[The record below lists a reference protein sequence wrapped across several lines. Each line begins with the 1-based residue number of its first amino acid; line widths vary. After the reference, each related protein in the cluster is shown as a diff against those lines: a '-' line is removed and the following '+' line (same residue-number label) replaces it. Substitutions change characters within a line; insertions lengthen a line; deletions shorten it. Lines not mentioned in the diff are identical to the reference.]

1 MELKNLFY
9 KGKMNKDLDERL
21 VPDGEYADALNVRV
35 GKSSGSNVGAIEN
48 EKGNTKL
55 TGIPTADGLQCIGA
69 VSDEKN
75 EKIYWFVVDANGKS
89 AIYEYDNKND
99 ITTTVLK
106 DERTGSSQV
115 LNFNADYKITGANVI
130 YNKFD
135 EKSLLLFTDN
145 LNPPRML
152 NIERA
157 KEYGVDNFEE
167 DDINLYKKPPRAQ
180 LKVTPFNLATN
191 EENGVK
197 ERFFS
202 FSYRYKYLDGEFSAL
217 SSFTS
222 YQFYPGLFELD
233 YATMEN
239 IGMINQFNAYSIDYN
254 TGDKRVTDIQ
264 ICFKSP
270 LSHVVFIADTISK
283 KENSL
288 LNNSTRTYR
297 FSNKQVY
304 QALPDDELNRIYDN
318 VPLKALAQDII
329 EDRVVFGNYV
339 TQYDVKETVSSES
352 NIEMDY
358 DVEMVTKSRA
368 GEKKTHTKETNNEV
382 IVLDFT
388 GITLLK
394 GNLVTINV
402 DLSSDLVVDTPNYH
416 GGTAGSVNSFVLE
429 DNYTDAIALSTST
442 EFVEFLDVITASFT
456 NALTTTS
463 KSGYTVGSYGA
474 FVKNSATTTS
484 IKINAP
490 VLTHTAS
497 SLSDILEKFEW
508 SVNTEWYYRTEIN
521 QLSLK
526 SNRTF
531 DYGIVYLDKYGRY
544 STVLPNSSDTGSDKS
559 SIAVPA
565 SSSQNINF
573 ARITVKNKAPYWAD
587 RYKFFAKTNRDLYYN
602 LYATIF
608 YQEDNYRWVLLNGN
622 NGHKVKE
629 GDVLVVKS
637 DQEGPLSSL
646 VKCKVLEITTKAGSD
661 ILDNT
666 EGWIKDNVNAGGQ
679 NVIEQVGRFMKI
691 RPVGFKMDYS
701 SDAFLSYANTENLT
715 KAKILFT
722 SADGYADVTLGER
735 GDPTVFG
742 SSTQGIMQF
751 FRNTSWTHSASNLSL
766 DAGSVVTFNLLSND
780 SVDSNGDEIHS
791 YKRTFIVQNDY
802 TYDSSNGISSLERW
816 LDTETHWVKPS
827 GQSYYRDGDDE
838 FRIKFQ
844 VGTVS
849 PNVGRIT
856 LNVETTENTNVY
868 FESGYIAASI
878 TVQRQSGVV
887 VFETEPEELDAD
899 VFYETDQVFDIT
911 NGYHQS
917 NNQNQTS
924 SQDAIIDITFG
935 NTYSFGNGVESISV
949 KDERFSSTLSLDYR
963 PNLILTNG
971 YKQIHNQHALIY
983 SGSFN
988 ENSSYNSLNEFNSS
1002 RGNVKFLDL
1011 KYGSI
1016 QKISARETDLLVL
1029 QEDQVSKVLFGKNI
1043 LSSPSGSGSL
1053 TQIENVLG
1061 QTVPYAGEH
1070 GISKNPESFSE
1081 YGGRVYFTD
1090 ATRGAV
1096 LRLSTDGMTLISE
1109 SGMESY
1115 FRDNLSEYVD
1125 KVNLGGFDPSYKQY
1139 VISLNSSDK
1148 PVEPMLLKC
1157 SSQLSRRVAVGTP
1170 FTYNVDVG
1178 TRIGTFQFKTNVT
1191 LGAGTLKVVYN
1202 GTTTTHNLSVG
1213 TNNFNLSLT
1222 STTLAADS
1230 EATVTITATQALDIQ
1245 LEHECPQVS
1254 NREVRIMVMN
1264 DINDAGKSI
1273 INRFRVANSPSYYSQ
1288 TDVFASDGIARN
1300 EAIVGPEDNIFI
1312 PSNTDTVL
1320 LSSYKI
1326 FREHNAFFNS
1336 CSRMGYLVSSL
1347 IKTPAQVQSDSSTVF
1362 LSQTN
1367 TPANSVFQE
1376 TTSSF
1381 TFSPTSVD
1389 DILYII
1395 FDYQDGSCT
1404 PTDEAVSSINDDDEN
1419 NPG

>member
-1 MELKNLFY
+1 MELKNTFHS
-9 KGKMNKDLDERL
+9 GKMNKDLDERL
-21 VPDGEYADALNVRV
+21 VPNGEYTNALNVRV
-35 GKSSGSNVGAIEN
+35 ANSADGDIGAAEN

-55 TGIPTADGLQCIGA
+55 TGIPSADGLQCIGA

-75 EKIYWFVVDANGKS
+75 EKIYWFVVDNNGKS

-115 LNFNADYKITGANVI
+115 LNFDADYKITGANVI

-145 LNPPRML
+145 LNPPRMV

-167 DDINLYKKPPRAQ
+167 DDINLYKKPPRAP
-180 LKVTPFNLATN
+180 LKVTPFNLPTE

-217 SSFTS
+217 SAFTA

-233 YATMEN
+233 FATMEN
-239 IGMINQFNAYSIDYN
+239 IGMVNQFNAYSIQYN

-270 LSHVVFIADTISK
+270 LSDVVFVADTINK

-288 LNNSTRTYR
+288 LNNATRTYR

-304 QALPDDELNRIYDN
+304 QSLPNDELNRIYDN

-339 TQYDVKETVSSES
+339 TQYDVKETISSDS
-352 NIEMDY
+352 TIEMDY
-358 DVEMVTKSRA
+358 AVEMVTKSRA
-368 GEKKTHTKETNNEV
+368 GEEQTHTKETNNEV
-382 IVLDFT
+382 LVLDFS
-388 GITLLK
+388 GITLVK
-394 GNLVTINV
+394 GHVVTINI
-402 DLSSDLVVDTPNYH
+402 DLTSDVVQSTPNYH
-416 GGTAGSVNSFVLE
+416 GGAAQSVNSFLLE
-429 DNYTDAIALSTST
+429 DNYADATALSNSS
-442 EFVEFLDVITASFT
+442 EFSEFLDVMTAAFT
-456 NALTTTS
+456 NAVVTTP
-463 KSGYTVGSYGA
+463 KSGYTVNAYGT

-490 VLTHTAS
+490 VLTHTAD
-497 SLSDILEKFEW
+497 SLPNVTEKFEW
-508 SVNTEWYYRTEIN
+508 AANTEWYYRTEAN

-531 DYGIVYLDKYGRY
+531 DYGIVYLDEYGRY
-544 STVLPNSSDTGSDKS
+544 STVLPNSGDTGSDKS

-565 SSSQNINF
+565 GSSQNINF
-573 ARITVKNKAPYWAD
+573 GRITVKNKAPYWAD
-587 RYKFFAKTNRDLYYN
+587 RYKFFVKTNRDLYYN
-602 LYATIF
+602 LYATVF

-622 NGHKVKE
+622 NGHKVEE

-637 DQEGPLSSL
+637 DQDGPLSSL
-646 VKCKVLEITTKAGSD
+646 VKCKVLEVTTKAGAD
-661 ILDNT
+661 VLDDT
-666 EGWIKDNVNAGGQ
+666 EGWLQGNENAGGQ

-691 RPVGFKMDYS
+691 RPIGFRMDYS
-701 SDAFLSYANTENLT
+701 SDAFLVYADTKHLT
-715 KAKILFT
+715 RSEIIFT
-722 SADGYADVTLGER
+722 SADAYADVTLGDF
-735 GDPTVFG
+735 GNPTVSG
-742 SSTQGIMQF
+742 ASTQGIMQF
-751 FRNTSWTHSASNLSL
+751 FTNNSWGHADSNLSL
-766 DAGSVVTFNLLSND
+766 NAGSIVTLNFFSAD
-780 SVDSNGDEIHS
+780 SVDTNGDEMHS
-791 YKRTFIVQNDY
+791 YKRSFIVQNNY
-802 TYDSSNGISSLERW
+802 TYDSANKISSFERW
-816 LDTETHWVKPS
+816 LDAETHWYKPS
-827 GQSYYRDGDDE
+827 GQSYYQNPDQE
-838 FRIKFQ
+838 FKLRFLVLTGSPDADRI
-844 VGTVS
+844 V
-849 PNVGRIT
+849 
-856 LNVETTENTNVY
+856 LNVETTEQTNLY
-868 FESGYIAASI
+868 FEQGYISAAI

-887 VFETEPEELDAD
+887 VFETEPKEIDSD
-899 VFYETDQVFDIT
+899 IFYETEQVFDIT
-911 NGYHQS
+911 NGFHQS

-924 SQDAIIDITFG
+924 SADAIVDVTFG

-963 PNLILTNG
+963 PNLILTEG
-971 YKQIHNQHALIY
+971 YKEIHNQHALIY
-983 SGSFN
+983 SGAFN

-1002 RGNVKFLDL
+1002 RGNVKFMDL

-1016 QKISARETDLLVL
+1016 QKVSARETDLLVL

-1043 LSSPSGSGSL
+1043 ISSPSGSGSL
-1053 TQIENVLG
+1053 TQIEQVLG
-1061 QTVPYAGEH
+1061 QVVPYSGEY
-1070 GISKNPESFSE
+1070 GIAKNPESFAE
-1081 YGGRVYFTD
+1081 YGGNVYFTD
-1090 ATRGAV
+1090 AIRGSV
-1096 LRLSTDGMTLISE
+1096 LRLGANGISPISTQGMN
-1109 SGMESY
+1109 GY
-1115 FRDNLSEYVD
+1115 FRDNLSNYVD
-1125 KVNLGGFDPSYKQY
+1125 KINLGGFDPKYKQY
-1139 VISLNSSDK
+1139 VLSMNSSDK
-1148 PVEPMLLKC
+1148 PVETMLLKC

-1170 FTYNVDVG
+1170 FIYNVDVG

-1202 GTTTTHNLSVG
+1202 GTTTTHNLTSG

-1222 STTLAADS
+1222 NSSLSADS
-1230 EATVTITATQALDIQ
+1230 EATVTITATQPLDVQ

-1254 NREVRIMVMN
+1254 NREVKIIVMN

-1273 INRFRVANSPSYYSQ
+1273 INRFRVGTSSSYYSQ
-1288 TDVFASDGIARN
+1288 TDVFAANGIARN
-1300 EAIVGPEDNIFI
+1300 ESIVGPEDNIFI
-1312 PSNTDTVL
+1312 PANADTVL
-1320 LSSYKI
+1320 LSSYRI

-1336 CSRMGYLVSSL
+1336 CSRFGFLVTSAV
-1347 IKTPAQVQSDSSTVF
+1347 KTPAQVQSDSSTTF
-1362 LSQTN
+1362 LTQTN

-1376 TTSSF
+1376 TTGSF
-1381 TFSPTSVD
+1381 TFSPSSID

-1395 FDYQDGSCT
+1395 FDYQDGSCS
-1404 PTDEAVSSINDDDEN
+1404 PTDEAVSGVNDDAEN